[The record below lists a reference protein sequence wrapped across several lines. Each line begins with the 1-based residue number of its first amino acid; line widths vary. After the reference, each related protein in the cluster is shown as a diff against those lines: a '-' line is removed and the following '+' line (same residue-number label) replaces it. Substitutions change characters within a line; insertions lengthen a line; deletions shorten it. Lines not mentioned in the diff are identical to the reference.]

1 MKRNRFLAL
10 VILCLCICATGCNC
24 NKNDKQTQTERIS
37 ETIYTEVL
45 IAEPAY
51 ARDAEKAL
59 SENESASSVTS
70 FCDNKQFSELTTEME
85 TVANETE
92 TKAKIETETTF
103 RLYKTIAPTCV
114 NEGYSVYKN
123 ELGEIYN
130 ADSVKALGHDY
141 KKAVEV
147 FATPDNDGY
156 IIYQCIRCGNTK
168 SVDVPKIEVNGL
180 YIPAISLNE
189 AVYYGA
195 IAQENIDNYN
205 IVASE
210 DWRYA
215 DNILVA
221 GHDYN
226 SLGSI
231 HNVKIGDDIWFNNSG
246 TIEHYVVKISEESI
260 DIEQGK
266 DTQGIN
272 TGTCLIRDT
281 LDGQT
286 IKLFT
291 CYGKHRWIVMGEKE
305 N

>member
-1 MKRNRFLAL
+1 MKRNGFLVL
-10 VILCLCICATGCNC
+10 IVLCLCICTAGCNY
-24 NKNDKQTQTERIS
+24 NQNDKQTQTERIS
-37 ETIYTEVL
+37 ETIHTEAL
-45 IAEPAY
+45 TAEPACV
-51 ARDAEKAL
+51 RDAEKVFL
-59 SENESASSVTS
+59 ENEPALNATS
-70 FCDNKQFSELTTEME
+70 FCGDTQFSELTTEID
-85 TVANETE
+85 TVVSEKK
-92 TKAKIETETTF
+92 TKTETETTF
-103 RLYKTIAPTCV
+103 YLYKTVDPTCA

-141 KKAVEV
+141 RKTTEA
-147 FATPDNDGY
+147 FATPDDVGY
-156 IIYQCIRCGNTK
+156 IIYQCTRCGNAK
-168 SVDVPKIEVNGL
+168 SVDVPKVEVNGL

-189 AVYYGA
+189 TVYYGA
-195 IAQENIDNYN
+195 IVQENVDNYN

-215 DNILVA
+215 DNILIA

-226 SLGSI
+226 SLGVI
-231 HNVKIGDDIWFNNSG
+231 HNLKIGDDIWFNNLG

-266 DTQGIN
+266 DTQGID

-281 LDGQT
+281 LNSQT